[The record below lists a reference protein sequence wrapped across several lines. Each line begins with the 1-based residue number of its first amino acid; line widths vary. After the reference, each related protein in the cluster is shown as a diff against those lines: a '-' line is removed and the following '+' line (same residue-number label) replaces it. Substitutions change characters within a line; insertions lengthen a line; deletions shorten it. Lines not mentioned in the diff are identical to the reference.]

1 MKNITMKKFKVF
13 LESGND
19 CFKVYVPARNEQAA
33 REFVAGNGEVI
44 AIKDVTEDFPISVEK
59 VGSALAMHG
68 FGAAEIDLIMRT
80 LQITNIAE

>member
-13 LESGND
+13 LEAGND
-19 CFKVYVPARNEQAA
+19 CFKAYVPARNEKEA
-33 REFVAGNGEVI
+33 REYVAGNGEII
-44 AIKDVTEDFPISVEK
+44 AIKEVTADFPISVEK
-59 VGSALAMHG
+59 VGSALAVSG